1 MGTMESD
8 SRAWLKDGSQ
18 EGACGKILETGDPR
32 VVVKKMH
39 RRLKH
44 RSKCHN
50 AEKQCQLQS
59 WAAGLL
65 TPANGFEA
73 LFTPRAWNS
82 PEGKQQYAME
92 RIDCSEQLLPELLTG
107 NEMAELKLFYE
118 KAKEAGIFPCDY
130 ELYRQSDGRI
140 GLIDFDKFAAW
151 LKTESGDEEVLFPWG
166 LIWRPLYPWS

>member
-1 MGTMESD
+1 MESH

-50 AEKQCQLQS
+50 AEKQCELQA

-73 LFTPRAWNS
+73 LFTPRAWT
-82 PEGKQQYAME
+82 PEGKQYAME
-92 RIDCSEQLLPELLTG
+92 RIDCSQQVIPELLTG
-107 NEMAELKLFYE
+107 NEMVELKLFYE

-151 LKTESGDEEVLFPWG
+151 VKESGDEVLFPWG